1 MIIYPLG
8 SLNEAY
14 FLVHD
19 KCQSA
24 NMMHI
29 KAKNNPTE
37 PYSTLFHNVL
47 SSMITFW
54 ILWIKGNFLFVVK

>member
-29 KAKNNPTE
+29 GAKDNPTD
-37 PYSTLFHNVL
+37 PYGTLFHDVL
-47 SSMITFW
+47 PSTIAFW
-54 ILWIKGNFLFVVK
+54 IFRIKANFLFVVK